1 MDGVGRG
8 GERSMVRMTVVLG
21 RGRRR
26 IGGECTQK
34 PAFEYVQGVGAE
46 PVRVS
51 AHSQERGA
59 RLRRTGPYEGS
70 GEPGDRFDRECQGDE
85 QPGVRPGP
93 VAVRVL
99 GAAAQR
105 VAQPPAPE
113 SGGAHSLQVPD
124 PRLVEVV
131 GAEAE
136 QVGAEREVGLLEVE
150 EVALVEAV
158 EPLEER
164 PAQQEERSDDL
175 VHGARAGGVE
185 VVWREERGRQSV
197 EAGDLAEH
205 DAQGGE
211 A

>member
-1 MDGVGRG
+1 M
-8 GERSMVRMTVVLG
+8 
-21 RGRRR
+21 
-26 IGGECTQK
+26 
-34 PAFEYVQGVGAE
+34 
-46 PVRVS
+46 
-51 AHSQERGA
+51 
-59 RLRRTGPYEGS
+59 
-70 GEPGDRFDRECQGDE
+70 
-85 QPGVRPGP
+85 
-93 VAVRVL
+93 
-99 GAAAQR
+99 
-105 VAQPPAPE
+105 
-113 SGGAHSLQVPD
+113 
-124 PRLVEVV
+124 EVV

-185 VVWREERGRQSV
+185 VVRREERGHQSV